1 MMRHYLRPFRGRVAL
16 LTLLLLAG
24 IGLQLLAPQL
34 LGRFVDAA
42 TSGGDLANRL
52 YILAGL
58 FFAVVLAQ
66 KALFLLTVYL
76 TEDLGWATTNA
87 LRADLTA
94 HVLRLDMGFHK
105 LRTPGE
111 LIERIDS
118 DVGEL
123 AEYFSEIVVNL
134 IGNGLLVAGIIV
146 LIFREDWR
154 IGLVALGYAVVMVTL
169 LRVVQERMV
178 KLFTRISQASAEL
191 LGFLEE
197 HITGTEDVVPNGGSG
212 YVMAR
217 LYPLLNTHARLRT
230 RTYTLSTVVG
240 AASTLL
246 FVLALA
252 ASMGLAAVSYQSGAM
267 TIGAVFTIVYYV
279 GLLESPLDS
288 VRRHLSY
295 IQRALASVNRTREFF
310 DLRPEVGTATTTGA
324 AALPAGAPGVAFVG
338 VSFAYKDRRMTNDEL
353 RMTNEE
359 EAAANSELVTQHS
372 SLDTPTVLHDIS
384 FAIAPGRV
392 LGVLGRTGSG
402 KTTLTRL
409 LFRLYDVDEG
419 AIRLQFADIRDLPL
433 ADLHRYVGMV
443 TQDVQLFAATVRDNL
458 TLFNNYDPSRPSIDD
473 GHILDAL
480 ETLGLGDWYRGLPDG
495 LDTVLES
502 GGKGLSAGE
511 AQLLAFTRVFLRD
524 PRLVVLDEA
533 SSRLDPGT
541 EQLLER
547 AIDRLLRGRTGIII
561 AHRLRT
567 VQRADDILILEDGRV
582 VEFGPRAALAADP
595 TSRFYRLLQTGLEE
609 VLA

>member
-1 MMRHYLRPFRGRVAL
+1 MLGHYLRPFRGRVTL
-16 LTLLLLAG
+16 LTILLLTS

-42 TSGGDLANRL
+42 TGQGGQGDGSANRL
-52 YILAGL
+52 YAIAGL
-58 FFAVVLAQ
+58 FFAAVLAQ
-66 KALFLLTVYL
+66 KALFLISVYL

-87 LRADLTA
+87 LRADLTG

-111 LIERIDS
+111 LIERIDG

-123 AEYFSEIVVNL
+123 AEYFSEIVVSL
-134 IGNGLLVAGIIV
+134 IGNGLLVAGIIA
-146 LIFREDWR
+146 LIFLKDWR
-154 IGLVALGYAVVMVTL
+154 IGLVALGYAVIMVTL
-169 LRVVQERMV
+169 LRVIQERMV
-178 KLFTRISQASAEL
+178 KLFTSISRAIAEL
-191 LGFLEE
+191 FGFLEE
-197 HITGTEDVVPNGGSG
+197 HITGTEDVIPNGGAL

-217 LYPLLNTHARLRT
+217 LYPLLNTHARLTR
-230 RTYTLSTVVG
+230 RTYTLSTIVG
-240 AASTLL
+240 ATSTLL

-252 ASMGLAAVSYQSGAM
+252 GSMGLAALSFRAGAM
-267 TIGAVFTIVYYV
+267 TIGTVFTLVYYV

-295 IQRALASVNRTREFF
+295 IQRALAGVNRTREFF
-310 DLRPEVGTATTTGA
+310 DLRPEVVEATAGVDGNI
-324 AALPAGAPGVAFVG
+324 LSPKAPSVVFDG
-338 VSFAYKDRRMTNDEL
+338 VSFAYKDRRQMTNDESG
-353 RMTNEE
+353 MTNEE
-359 EAAANSELVTQHS
+359 GEP
-372 SLDTPTVLHDIS
+372 SLDTPTVLHDVS
-384 FAIAPGRV
+384 FAVAPGRV

-409 LFRLYDVDEG
+409 LFRLYDVDAG
-419 AIRLQFADIRDLPL
+419 GIRIGDNGGVDLRDVPL
-433 ADLHRYVGMV
+433 SGLRRHIGLV

-458 TLFNNYDPSRPSIDD
+458 TLFNNYDPTRPTIDD
-473 GHILDAL
+473 DRIIAAL
-480 ETLGLGDWYRGLPDG
+480 ETLGLGDWCSSLPEG

-524 PRLVVLDEA
+524 PQLVVLDEA

-541 EQLLER
+541 EALLER
-547 AIDRLLRGRTGIII
+547 AIDRLLDGRTGIII

-567 VQRADDILILEDGRV
+567 VGRADDILILENGRV
-582 VEFGPRAALAADP
+582 VELGPRAALAADAG
-595 TSRFYRLLQTGLEE
+595 SRFYRLLQTGLEE